1 MKKVLEIDTG
11 QKVVIRHL
19 KRVDKDGVWSNFNEV
34 LEEGLYLPIF
44 TPNLSETEKNS
55 WYETIQEEH
64 EVCIVA
70 EIQNLK
76 SPYNIIG
83 QCEISNLEWEASTHV
98 GSLGIIVKQKYRD
111 LGVGFHL
118 IDMAIRE
125 SKKLNNKEKI
135 ILSCF
140 STNERAIHLYKK
152 MGFFEVGCRKKQ
164 FYMDSKYYDEI
175 MMEIWIDDYLEKL
188 KNQIF

>member
-1 MKKVLEIDTG
+1 MKKVLEIETG
-11 QKVVIRHL
+11 EKVIIRHL
-19 KRVDKDGVWSNFNEV
+19 KKSDKDGVWRNFNEV
-34 LEEGLYLPIF
+34 IEEGIYLPVF
-44 TPNLSETEKNS
+44 TPVISDFEKNS
-55 WYETIQEEH
+55 WYEDIKKGH
-64 EVCIVA
+64 EICIVA
-70 EIQNLK
+70 EIPNNK
-76 SPYNIIG
+76 SPFNIIG

-111 LGVGFHL
+111 LRVGFHL

-140 STNERAIHLYKK
+140 STNERALYLYKK
-152 MGFFEVGCRKKQ
+152 MGFKEVGCRKKQ

-175 MMEIWIDDYLEKL
+175 MMEICIADYL
-188 KNQIF
+188 